1 MNRLKEIRLKKGL
14 MIKDACKLIGV
25 SACYLSQL
33 ETGYRQLS
41 SSMLKKCCEAYKC
54 KPNDILEYD
63 DFILIDESNR
73 EFNEQ
78 DIKMLNLLKALSE
91 SDRDELNN
99 FIEYL
104 IFKHQKKIEAIENVN
119 KKGNWWLLFL

>member
-25 SACYLSQL
+25 SPAYLSQL
-33 ETGYRQLS
+33 ENGYRQIS
-41 SSMLKKCCEAYKC
+41 SKMLKTICEGYKC
-54 KPNDILEYD
+54 KPNDILDFD
-63 DFILIDESNR
+63 DFILIDENNR

-119 KKGNWWLLFL
+119 KKGN

>member
-41 SSMLKKCCEAYKC
+41 SSMLKKCCEAYNC

-63 DFILIDESNR
+63 DSYILIDENTN
-73 EFNEQ
+73 EFSKK
-78 DIKMLNLLKALSE
+78 DVDMLRLIKQMSDSDKDEMYNFLS
-91 SDRDELNN
+91 
-99 FIEYL
+99 YL
-104 IFKHQKKIEAIENVN
+104 IWKHNQRIEAMKND
-119 KKGNWWLLFL
+119 KKGN

>member
-14 MIKDACKLIGV
+14 MVKDACKLIGV

-41 SSMLKKCCEAYKC
+41 SSMLKKCCEAYNC
-54 KPNDILEYD
+54 KPNDILEFDEY
-63 DFILIDESNR
+63 ILIDENNR

-78 DIKMLNLLKALSE
+78 DIKLLNLLKASSE
-91 SDRDELNN
+91 SDRDELNT

-104 IFKHQKKIEAIENVN
+104 IFKHQRKIEAMENG
-119 KKGNWWLLFL
+119 KKGN